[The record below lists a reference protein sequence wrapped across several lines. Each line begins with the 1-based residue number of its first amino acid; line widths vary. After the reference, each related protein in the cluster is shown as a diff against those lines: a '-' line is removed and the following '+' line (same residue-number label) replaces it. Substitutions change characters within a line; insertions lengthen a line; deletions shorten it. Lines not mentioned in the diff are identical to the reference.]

1 MYYILKFL
9 GSDYMDLKEKR
20 LDYAFGLNKEQME
33 YLTKSIKD
41 GDFYEVGFIDGTEKK
56 LNRVGSTKEVH
67 KYVNFLMTN
76 DEIVKKVKENLEDK
90 LNEKMAAEVE
100 MLKKNIEDIRKEI
113 EQHQLKIF
121 DDGAD
126 YIKSHSLE
134 IPDFIKSLNNN
145 DIISIRGNKDF
156 YRKFKKFAVMM
167 GVSVTDFV
175 NYLFYFAME
184 KLGKD
189 RENG

>member
-1 MYYILKFL
+1 
-9 GSDYMDLKEKR
+9 MDLKGKR
-20 LDYAFGLNKEQME
+20 LDYTFGLNKEQLE
-33 YLTKSIKD
+33 YLTESIKD
-41 GDFYEVGFIDGTEKK
+41 GDFYKVGFVDGTEKK

-76 DEIVKKVKENLEDK
+76 DEIVKKVNESLEDE
-90 LNEKMAAEVE
+90 LNKKMAVEVE
-100 MLKKNIEDIRKEI
+100 ILKKNLEDIRKQI
-113 EQHQLKIF
+113 EQRQLKIF
-121 DDGAD
+121 DDTTDSVESRG
-126 YIKSHSLE
+126 LE
-134 IPDFIKSLNNN
+134 IPSFIKSLHNN

-156 YRKFKKFAVMM
+156 YRKFKRFAVMM

-189 RENG
+189 KENG

>member
-1 MYYILKFL
+1 M
-9 GSDYMDLKEKR
+9 GSDYMELKEKR
-20 LDYAFGLNKEQME
+20 LDYTFGLNKEQLL

-41 GDFYEVGFIDGTEKK
+41 GDFYNVSFIDGTEKK

-76 DEIVKKVKENLEDK
+76 DGIVKKVKENLDNELK
-90 LNEKMAAEVE
+90 EKMVIEVE
-100 MLKKNIEDIRKEI
+100 KLKKNIEDIRKEM
-113 EQHQLKIF
+113 EQQQLKIF
-121 DDGAD
+121 DNAPDS
-126 YIKSHSLE
+126 IKSDSLE

-156 YRKFKKFAVMM
+156 YRKFKRFAVMM

-189 RENG
+189 KENG

>member
-1 MYYILKFL
+1 ME
-9 GSDYMDLKEKR
+9 LKEKR

-76 DEIVKKVKENLEDK
+76 DEIVKKVKENIEDK

-121 DDGAD
+121 DDGTD
-126 YIKSHSLE
+126 YVKSHSLE

-189 RENG
+189 KENG